1 MGLAAREVRHAWPR
15 FVLLIAAVALLLTL
29 LVGARAIGDALTTT
43 LSGAVRVSD
52 APVLVTEAGVQGDV
66 RVSRLEDDVVAR
78 VAAVGG
84 VADVGRIGQAT
95 VTGDLG
101 GGSVDLSL
109 WGIEPDQVG
118 APETLVAGRL
128 PHGPGEA
135 AIDRADASGGLT
147 PGATVAVPET
157 GERLPIVGLTRD
169 SRFYGTATAYVT
181 FQQWQATLE
190 ALYPDADEMPAS
202 VLAVAP
208 EAGLDPQRV
217 ASSIEAT
224 VTGVEAHLGPALADQ
239 LPGVAGISR
248 SFTLLT
254 VAAFGTV
261 ALVVGLFFLTL
272 TVQKA
277 RMLAVL
283 RAMGASTA
291 HLGRTVVLQVS
302 VVAAAGTVVAGAVLL
317 GIEALAPATY
327 PLTIDLPLM
336 ASSGAAVLGAGLVA
350 SLAAVA
356 RIARLDPAAACSS
369 DAQGPGQ

>member
-15 FVLLIAAVALLLTL
+15 FVLLIAAVALLLIL
-29 LVGARAIGDALTTT
+29 LAGARAIGDALITT

-66 RVSRLEDDVVAR
+66 RVSRLEDHMVAR
-78 VAAVGG
+78 VAAVDG

-101 GGSVDLSL
+101 DGPVDLTL
-109 WGIEPDQVG
+109 WGMEPDQVG

-128 PHGPGEA
+128 PHAPGEA
-135 AIDRADASGGLT
+135 AVDRADAGGGMT
-147 PGATVAVPET
+147 PGATIAVPET
-157 GERLPIVGLTRD
+157 GERFPIVGLTRD

-208 EAGLDPQRV
+208 EPGRDPQHV
-217 ASSIEAT
+217 ANDIEAA

-239 LPGVAGISR
+239 LPGLPGISQ

-254 VAAFGTV
+254 AAAFGTV
-261 ALVVGLFFLTL
+261 ALVVGLFFLTF

-283 RAMGASTA
+283 RAVGASTA
-291 HLGRTVVLQVS
+291 RLGRTVALQVS
-302 VVAAAGTVVAGAVLL
+302 LVVAAGTGVAAAVLF
-317 GIEALAPATY
+317 GVEALVPPTY
-327 PLTIDLPLM
+327 PLTIDLALVM
-336 ASSGAAVLGAGLVA
+336 SSGVAVLGVGLVA

-356 RIARLDPAAACSS
+356 RIARLDPAAACNT
-369 DAQGPGQ
+369 DAPGPER